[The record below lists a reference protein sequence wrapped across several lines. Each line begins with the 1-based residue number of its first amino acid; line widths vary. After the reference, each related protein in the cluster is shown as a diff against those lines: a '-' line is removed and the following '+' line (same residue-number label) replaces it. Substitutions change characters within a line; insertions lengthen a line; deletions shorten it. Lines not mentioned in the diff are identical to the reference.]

1 MRHKKTNAEGNLA
14 AYQAMWKT
22 PTATGDFHSYAY
34 ENGDPALLK
43 RFQDEEAA
51 ENERA
56 LAPITAAR
64 AELNR
69 TMIAALA
76 NELLTLPND
85 GFLAEHCSQTETA
98 NALEDIA
105 SAFLEFREMT
115 LPTVITDAGIALLER
130 ITMQNLG
137 VDWASAS
144 PLSFAVLWARLDSL
158 GLIREGLHKVSP
170 EPQARREPQ
179 ELTAREQCE
188 AEYVNTVLPLMAEW
202 ESSLLENW
210 GITLTPRLR
219 ETVSDIMRRH
229 NLNPAQ
235 AASYDFVRVQLAK
248 RLLIKTNRYEDGRP
262 LTRDERISD
271 AIDTQNINL
280 SSPEGQDWYRKNMDL
295 LIHSEDGF

>member
-1 MRHKKTNAEGNLA
+1 MAKRYKKSNAEGNLA

-137 VDWASAS
+137 VDWASTS
-144 PLSFAVLWARLDSL
+144 PLSFAVLWNRLSSL
-158 GLIREGLHKVSP
+158 GAVQEGVHFISPNP
-170 EPQARREPQ
+170 EPRHAPT

-188 AEYVNTVLPLMAEW
+188 AEWQNQLFTLFPAWEASLLKDFGIHLNDRQRRMVCDEFTRANLSPLVHESYNEIRRRMVRAKSFPLASNGLDALTVDESMAAAAEDFDFSDPRQKREWCLEMGRRRAVLPLE
-202 ESSLLENW
+202 
-210 GITLTPRLR
+210 
-219 ETVSDIMRRH
+219 
-229 NLNPAQ
+229 Q
-235 AASYDFVRVQLAK
+235 
-248 RLLIKTNRYEDGRP
+248 
-262 LTRDERISD
+262 
-271 AIDTQNINL
+271 
-280 SSPEGQDWYRKNMDL
+280 
-295 LIHSEDGF
+295 

>member
-43 RFQDEEAA
+43 RFQDEEKAGQ
-51 ENERA
+51 ERA
-56 LAPITAAR
+56 LAPITAAQ

-76 NELLTLPND
+76 NELLTIPND
-85 GFLAEHCSQTETA
+85 GFLAEHCPQTETA

-137 VDWASAS
+137 VDWASTS
-144 PLSFAVLWARLDSL
+144 PLSFAVLWARLESL
-158 GLIREGLHKVSP
+158 GLVKEGTHYTAVRQPRQEPTP
-170 EPQARREPQ
+170 ET
-179 ELTAREQCE
+179 LTDREQCE
-188 AEYVNTVLPLMAEW
+188 ADWLSQLYSLFPAWEESLLKDFGIRLNDRQRRMVCDEFTRANLSPLCHESYNEIRRRMVRAKSFPLASNGLDALTVDESWAAAAEDFDFSDPRQKREWCLEMGRRRSLLPLE
-202 ESSLLENW
+202 
-210 GITLTPRLR
+210 
-219 ETVSDIMRRH
+219 
-229 NLNPAQ
+229 Q
-235 AASYDFVRVQLAK
+235 
-248 RLLIKTNRYEDGRP
+248 
-262 LTRDERISD
+262 
-271 AIDTQNINL
+271 
-280 SSPEGQDWYRKNMDL
+280 
-295 LIHSEDGF
+295 